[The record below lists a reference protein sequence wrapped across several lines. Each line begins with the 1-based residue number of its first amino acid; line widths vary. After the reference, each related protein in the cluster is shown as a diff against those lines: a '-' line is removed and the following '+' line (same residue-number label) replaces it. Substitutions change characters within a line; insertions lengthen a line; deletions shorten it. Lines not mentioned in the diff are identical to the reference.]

1 MAEARRRPRPGVLH
15 PTATDEKEDVGLR
28 GEFVNVEDVDD
39 IQDPDADDVD
49 QDTSLR
55 PDIQYKPILH
65 VASNDLFDI
74 WCIAGVWA
82 QVGQVPAP
90 NVQKNSCV
98 NMVEHI
104 WI

>member
-1 MAEARRRPRPGVLH
+1 MH
-15 PTATDEKEDVGLR
+15 PTATDEKEDVGLQ

-65 VASNDLFDI
+65 VASNDLFDM
-74 WCIAGVWA
+74 VHRRN
-82 QVGQVPAP
+82 VGSGRASASTKRSEEFLRQYGGERIP
-90 NVQKNSCV
+90 SLRTGS
-98 NMVEHI
+98 
-104 WI
+104 